1 MKEKKQDL
9 YDITKYSD
17 NELYE
22 MLDLNNPTDRELEA
36 KILSV
41 IDQYS
46 NVEGT
51 KATQIKSFFEDV
63 YSHFFESNDIIEGM
77 TTNNNY
83 ENPNVGEIDDRKGV
97 TGNDELSFEGEK
109 NQQLVQT
116 TTLDY
121 GASTLNPL
129 LKETQKRVLQ
139 LDSQFRN
146 YETYPSSTDYII
158 NLSETLNNV
167 VSLRLHSVSIP
178 YTWYNIS
185 NVYNANY
192 FQLLGNVDGIRG
204 VYDLSFGIVAG
215 SYNVTQLI
223 DAINE
228 SVQTVASENTDIDF
242 GTTGVSYNP
251 ETSKLSLTLDLQQVY
266 NETNFYLYFN
276 EFTNTFNET
285 EANKS
290 IPGFMGY
297 GNLVIP
303 KYISSNI
310 DLNGNIEGIKSVP
323 NAYPM
328 ESIYSN
334 YEYSYNATGK
344 VNTDLSNIT
353 YNQFN
358 PNASF
363 YVVINDPSNNVVGNN
378 YFTIYNYDGPSI
390 YSTHHDTSSN
400 ILESYQIE
408 FGDVSGLYT
417 RPTLLEAINRALLQ
431 NEFLGI
437 NTSLNQ
443 YDISYSNTDNSV
455 TTLQRYQL
463 RTLLNRETTKKKRNA
478 KQVIIF
484 PDENNVLN
492 NLPQNIR
499 NQYWQG
505 PLWTGANS
513 CFMFDE
519 STIFTQPNSIR
530 AENDP
535 INTLYSINSSN
546 CPTLLLQCNKP
557 GYDNSYNN
565 RFMKIATDASAGY
578 DEGYT
583 LNNLIG
589 IYGYNETYLNSE
601 INTKFSTIQD
611 LNGNDISNGYVKA
624 KAFYDVG
631 TNRCRMQ
638 FDMLTYFNETN
649 YTFDLS
655 SCFLKE
661 LGISDAS
668 YCWLPGYNVSSSTN
682 IDINGSSVRFD
693 DPSGN
698 QIMNIPSG
706 DLNGEITPKNTLFKT
721 GDLKGQFPFKIDNS
735 NNIIVVTP
743 NTGIGIEDISS
754 NTIKFKNGTYRTSEI
769 LQDMVNNTFASIQGL
784 TDANGTSLNGLNMS
798 NTKLYLYDAS
808 WVLVTNVDN
817 RLTQEDYTVVLS
829 DETTDASYTN
839 DWMDVSNKIRYS
851 LDSSGDLVTSNNPG
865 IKTGSMWNSY
875 LGFTDASYSLVSAR
889 TGTEIV
895 GNRDIMYDIS
905 KTLFVYESNIISRDV
920 STNTTTIHKYK
931 NNSFSFIPQSNVK
944 GLTDENGVKRIEIDL
959 SGGIYPLYYLY
970 NAINSRFRNNEQTQN
985 SIVYSFFDNQ
995 GSESTV
1001 MQMNI
1006 NKVYTAKDYVLQFYD
1021 EEAATVNIKSV
1032 NTNSFEAT
1040 TWDVTLGWLLG
1051 FRAVPTV
1058 FLDPSDENN
1067 GYYSTN
1073 YSYNCDSNDIITL
1086 LGNTTLDLY
1095 LFKNLYL
1102 ILNDY
1107 TQNHLNDGLITG
1119 VRNNPAATRPQYS
1132 SSATR
1137 ICNPDTGRNQSSI
1150 FNSVQPGM
1158 GLTENQLY
1166 AANIIAQDNFIR
1178 QTTRIY
1184 SDPPFVKDMFALI
1197 PIKVSG
1203 LQQGD
1208 VFTEYGGTLQDND
1221 RKYFGPVNISKVSI
1235 KLLNDHGDVINL
1247 NGGNWSFSL
1256 VFEYLYNMKGI

>member
-1 MKEKKQDL
+1 MEENKTDL
-9 YDITKYSD
+9 YDIKQYND
-17 NELYE
+17 NDLYE

-36 KILSV
+36 KILAI

-46 NVEGT
+46 NIET
-51 KATQIKSFFEDV
+51 SEATNIKSFFEDV
-63 YSHFFESNDIIEGM
+63 YSHFFETNDVIEGM
-77 TTNNNY
+77 TTNDDY
-83 ENPNVGEIDDRKGV
+83 ETPNVGEIGDRKDV
-97 TGNDELSFEGEK
+97 TGNNELTYEGEK
-109 NQQLVQT
+109 NQDLVQT

-121 GASTLNPL
+121 GASKLNPL
-129 LKETQKRVLQ
+129 LTETQKRVLQ

-146 YETYPSSTDYII
+146 YDTYPSSTDYII

-178 YTWYNIS
+178 YTWYNVS

-204 VYDLSFGIVAG
+204 VYDLSFGIAAG
-215 SYNVTQLI
+215 SYNVTQLM

-242 GTTGVSYNP
+242 GTTGVSYDI
-251 ETSKLSLTLDLQQVY
+251 ETSKITLTLDLQQVY

-276 EFTNTFNET
+276 YSTNTYNSSIS
-285 EANKS
+285 NLS
-290 IPGFMGY
+290 IPGFMGF

-303 KYISSNI
+303 RYQSSNFSNSSY
-310 DLNGNIEGIKSVP
+310 DSVP
-323 NAYPM
+323 NAYPL

-344 VNTDLSNIT
+344 NIPSGNSIT
-353 YNQFN
+353 YNQFD

-363 YVVINDPSNNVVGNN
+363 YLIINDPSNNVIGNN
-378 YFTIYNYDGPSI
+378 YFTIYNYDGPEI
-390 YSTHHDTSSN
+390 YSTATDFSSN
-400 ILESYQIE
+400 IIESFVIE

-431 NEFLGI
+431 SDSLDV

-443 YDISYSNTDNSV
+443 YDISYSNTDGTI

-463 RTLLNRETTKKKRNA
+463 RTLLNRDTVKKKRNA

-492 NLPQNIR
+492 HLSQDVR
-499 NQYWQG
+499 NTYWQG
-505 PLWTGANS
+505 PIWTGANS

-519 STIFTQPNSIR
+519 NTIFTQPNSVR
-530 AENDP
+530 AENEP
-535 INTLYSINSSN
+535 INTLYSIQSPNS
-546 CPTLLLQCNKP
+546 PLLLLRCNKQY
-557 GYDNSYNN
+557 YDNSYNN
-565 RFMKIATDASAGY
+565 RIIKVFSDASAGY
-578 DEGYT
+578 VNGYT

-589 IYGYNETYLNSE
+589 IYGYNDTYLQSE
-601 INTKFSTIQD
+601 INTKFSSIKD
-611 LNGNDISNGYVKA
+611 GFDNSISNGYVKA
-624 KAFYDVG
+624 EAFYDTG
-631 TNRCRMQ
+631 LNKCRMQ
-638 FDMLTYFNETN
+638 FEMLTYFSELN

-655 SCFLKE
+655 SSFLKD
-661 LGISDAS
+661 LGGLSDSS
-668 YCWLPGYNVSSSTN
+668 YSWLPGYNVSTTTSVDVNGASVSFGSGT
-682 IDINGSSVRFD
+682 IMDI
-693 DPSGN
+693 PSGN
-698 QIMNIPSG
+698 IGNTS
-706 DLNGEITPKNTLFKT
+706 TPKNALFRSGNIT
-721 GDLKGQFPFKIDNS
+721 SYFPFIVNDT

-743 NTGIGIEDISS
+743 KSSIGIS
-754 NTIKFKNGTYRTSEI
+754 TIPSYTIRFKNGVYRRPEI
-769 LQDMVNNTFASIQGL
+769 LQDMINNTFASIQGL
-784 TDANGTSLNGLNMS
+784 TDSADVSLNGLNMS
-798 NTKLYLYDAS
+798 NTKFYVYDAS
-808 WVLVTNVDN
+808 WILVTEVDN
-817 RLTQEDYTVVLS
+817 KLTQEDYHVVLS
-829 DETTDASYTN
+829 DENPNASYIN
-839 DWMDVSNKIRYS
+839 NWMDEDGNVRYS
-851 LDSSGDLVTSNNPG
+851 LDISGNLVTSNNPG
-865 IKTGSMWNSY
+865 ITTNSMWNSY
-875 LGFTDASYSLVSAR
+875 LGFTDASYTLVTEP

-895 GNRDIMYDIS
+895 SDRDVMYDIS
-905 KTLFVYESNIISRDV
+905 KTLFIYESNIQEVDGSDII
-920 STNTTTIHKYK
+920 TLKNK
-931 NNSFSFIPQSNVK
+931 NNIFSFIPQSNVK
-944 GLTDENGVKRIEIDL
+944 GLSDSSGVKRIDIDL

-970 NAINSRFRNNEQTQN
+970 NAINTRLRNNEQTTN
-985 SIVYSFFDNQ
+985 SIVYSYFDKQ
-995 GSESTV
+995 GKENTV
-1001 MQMNI
+1001 MQLNI
-1006 NKVYTAKDYVLQFYD
+1006 NKVYTAKDYLLKFYD
-1021 EEAATVNIKSV
+1021 ENAATVNIKSV

-1051 FRAVPTV
+1051 FRSVPDV
-1058 FLDPSDENN
+1058 FLDPLNDNN
-1067 GYYSTN
+1067 NDYISN
-1073 YSYNCDSNDIITL
+1073 YGYNCDSNDIITIQ
-1086 LGNTTLDLY
+1086 GNTSIDLY

-1102 ILNDY
+1102 ILNDF
-1107 TQNHLNDGLITG
+1107 TQNHLNDGLVTG
-1119 VRNNPAATRPQYS
+1119 VRDNPSATRPQYS

-1137 ICNPDTGRNQSSI
+1137 ICNPETGRNQSSI

-1166 AANIIAQDNFIR
+1166 ASNVIAEDNYIR

-1221 RKYFGPVNISKVSI
+1221 RKYFGPVNISKMSI

-1247 NGGNWSFSL
+1247 NGSNWSFSL

>member
-46 NVEGT
+46 HVEGT
-51 KATQIKSFFEDV
+51 NATQIKSFFEDV
-63 YSHFFESNDIIEGM
+63 YSHFFESDDIIEGM
-77 TTNNNY
+77 TTNDNY

-378 YFTIYNYDGPSI
+378 YFTIYNYYGPSI

-530 AENDP
+530 A
-535 INTLYSINSSN
+535 
-546 CPTLLLQCNKP
+546 
-557 GYDNSYNN
+557 
-565 RFMKIATDASAGY
+565 
-578 DEGYT
+578 
-583 LNNLIG
+583 
-589 IYGYNETYLNSE
+589 
-601 INTKFSTIQD
+601 
-611 LNGNDISNGYVKA
+611 
-624 KAFYDVG
+624 
-631 TNRCRMQ
+631 
-638 FDMLTYFNETN
+638 
-649 YTFDLS
+649 
-655 SCFLKE
+655 
-661 LGISDAS
+661 
-668 YCWLPGYNVSSSTN
+668 
-682 IDINGSSVRFD
+682 
-693 DPSGN
+693 
-698 QIMNIPSG
+698 
-706 DLNGEITPKNTLFKT
+706 
-721 GDLKGQFPFKIDNS
+721 
-735 NNIIVVTP
+735 
-743 NTGIGIEDISS
+743 
-754 NTIKFKNGTYRTSEI
+754 
-769 LQDMVNNTFASIQGL
+769 
-784 TDANGTSLNGLNMS
+784 
-798 NTKLYLYDAS
+798 
-808 WVLVTNVDN
+808 
-817 RLTQEDYTVVLS
+817 
-829 DETTDASYTN
+829 
-839 DWMDVSNKIRYS
+839 
-851 LDSSGDLVTSNNPG
+851 
-865 IKTGSMWNSY
+865 
-875 LGFTDASYSLVSAR
+875 
-889 TGTEIV
+889 
-895 GNRDIMYDIS
+895 
-905 KTLFVYESNIISRDV
+905 
-920 STNTTTIHKYK
+920 
-931 NNSFSFIPQSNVK
+931 
-944 GLTDENGVKRIEIDL
+944 
-959 SGGIYPLYYLY
+959 
-970 NAINSRFRNNEQTQN
+970 
-985 SIVYSFFDNQ
+985 
-995 GSESTV
+995 
-1001 MQMNI
+1001 
-1006 NKVYTAKDYVLQFYD
+1006 
-1021 EEAATVNIKSV
+1021 
-1032 NTNSFEAT
+1032 
-1040 TWDVTLGWLLG
+1040 
-1051 FRAVPTV
+1051 
-1058 FLDPSDENN
+1058 
-1067 GYYSTN
+1067 
-1073 YSYNCDSNDIITL
+1073 
-1086 LGNTTLDLY
+1086 
-1095 LFKNLYL
+1095 
-1102 ILNDY
+1102 
-1107 TQNHLNDGLITG
+1107 
-1119 VRNNPAATRPQYS
+1119 
-1132 SSATR
+1132 
-1137 ICNPDTGRNQSSI
+1137 
-1150 FNSVQPGM
+1150 
-1158 GLTENQLY
+1158 
-1166 AANIIAQDNFIR
+1166 
-1178 QTTRIY
+1178 
-1184 SDPPFVKDMFALI
+1184 
-1197 PIKVSG
+1197 
-1203 LQQGD
+1203 
-1208 VFTEYGGTLQDND
+1208 
-1221 RKYFGPVNISKVSI
+1221 
-1235 KLLNDHGDVINL
+1235 
-1247 NGGNWSFSL
+1247 
-1256 VFEYLYNMKGI
+1256 